1 MKKITLLFATMLAM
15 SGMGFGQNQAKVLWE
30 KEILPVGAYYTW
42 EVAQSPQNNI
52 LLYGSD
58 EATNPRRY
66 LIKSFDKDG
75 QNQFSVG
82 KQLSDSTS
90 YYFDKRFKN
99 TVISTPVYVKALNS
113 ETYFETKMDSAV
125 FLNENYQVIAKK
137 ATRGYAVDNDGSII
151 FIDHV
156 NTVNKLDKNG
166 NRLWQYTPSTKFRLF
181 GGYGNGFSTSEIL
194 YRPYVGNVGTPIITK
209 IAEGYLLQYTT
220 DNISDS
226 GYIFLD
232 NSGKEQAV
240 VKSLTYV
247 VSATKDGG
255 LIVQHDGFQKL
266 NNKGVELW
274 NFRDDSKFF
283 APNDNENTVN
293 RNELVGILSD
303 ESLILQNFY
312 ATCENN
318 LCNKYFKSLIKVN
331 KEGKLVWQ
339 TDWIKDLNDR
349 DLMSM
354 KDEGFMTFTKEN
366 HFSGNLSSTWIGD
379 PAWSAI
385 HRFDKNGKLLWRF
398 PTDNTIAVRK
408 LEILPDNSFIV
419 DYRAITRVNQNSVD
433 SEYYVAKISA
443 EGNVIWKY
451 SVSNNL
457 KPFIKISNGYAV
469 AGYKDE
475 GNMTN
480 FYLNILDNNGNISAS
495 LKLNSSQESLYFN
508 SIKEDADGSILLS
521 SIVKQ
526 SQFSSRIFKISKE
539 GKILNQ
545 ISFSTANSIYDFT
558 NLDIFNAGDG
568 SYLLVS
574 KTVDYSNRS
583 QIFIKK
589 FQICNVDIL
598 NVKAVASNTEA
609 CPTEKIKLSI
619 PKQEGVTYQWQKDGK
634 DLPNFKDAVYD
645 ISESGIYTV
654 NVKDEICQNQATSNA
669 LKINIR
675 SLPNAEIKA
684 PRTTFCEGDKTTI
697 TATTNGVF
705 FQWQKDQKDIPNAT
719 SGIFEASQTGDYRVG
734 VRDDKCPQVGY
745 SNTYTI
751 NVKPSPEAS
760 ISTDIKTVIYEPFTV
775 KMTANTGT
783 NLSYQWLKNDTLIT
797 NATTNTYEAKKSGK
811 YKVSVTK
818 DGCLKTSEALT
829 ISIQIPLASEGEIG
843 EETVQIYPNPS
854 RGEFKII
861 LPKTLQNAD
870 IQLFDMMGRERK
882 LVHTGE
888 QAQADGLVQG
898 TYFLRVSKGEK
909 SVVNKIVISGER

>member
-1 MKKITLLFATMLAM
+1 MLAI

-30 KEILPVGAYYTW
+30 KEILPVGAYATW
-42 EVAQSPQNNI
+42 EVAQSPKNNI

-58 EATNPRRY
+58 EGFNPRRY

-99 TVISTPVYVKALNS
+99 IVISTPVYVKALNPG
-113 ETYFETKMDSAV
+113 TYSETKMDSAV
-125 FLNENYQVIAKK
+125 FLNENYQVITKK

-151 FIDHV
+151 YIDHA

-166 NRLWQYTPSTKFRLF
+166 NMLWQYTPSAKFQLI

-209 IAEGYLLQYTT
+209 TAEGYLLQYSTI
-220 DNISDS
+220 DVSDR
-226 GYIFLD
+226 GYILLD
-232 NSGKEQAV
+232 NSGKQQAV
-240 VKSLTYV
+240 VKSLTDV

-255 LIVQHDGFQKL
+255 LIVKHDGFQKL
-266 NNKGVELW
+266 NNKGIELW

-283 APNDNENTVN
+283 APNGNTVN

-312 ATCENN
+312 ANCENN

-349 DLMSM
+349 DLVSM
-354 KDEGFMTFTKEN
+354 KDEGFLTFTKEN
-366 HFSGNLSSTWIGD
+366 HFLENLSSTWFGD
-379 PAWSAI
+379 PTWSAI

-398 PTDNTIAVRK
+398 STDNTIAVRK
-408 LEILPDNSFIV
+408 LEILPDNSLIV
-419 DYRAITRVNQNSVD
+419 DYRAITKANQNSTS
-433 SEYYVAKISA
+433 SEYFVARISA
-443 EGNVIWKY
+443 EGNLIWKY
-451 SVSNNL
+451 NVSNNL

-475 GNMTN
+475 GNTTN
-480 FYLNILDNNGNISAS
+480 FYLNILDNSGNISSS

-508 SIKEDADGSILLS
+508 SIKEDVDGSILLS
-521 SIVKQ
+521 SILKQ
-526 SQFSSRIFKISKE
+526 SQFSSRIFKISIE

-545 ISFSTANSIYDFT
+545 INFSPTNSIYDFT
-558 NLDIFNAGDG
+558 DLDIFNSGDG

-574 KTVDYSNRS
+574 KTVNYSNRS

-589 FQICNVDIL
+589 FQICNVEIL
-598 NVKAVASNTEA
+598 NIKAVASATEA
-609 CPTEKIKLSI
+609 CPTEKVKLSV
-619 PKQEGVTYQWQKDGK
+619 PKQEGVTYQWQKDGN
-634 DLPNFKDAVYD
+634 DIPNFKDAVYD
-645 ISESGIYTV
+645 IGESGTYTV
-654 NVKDEICQNQATSNA
+654 KVKDEICQNQATSNA

-684 PRTTFCEGDKTTI
+684 VKTTFCEGDKTSI
-697 TATTNGVF
+697 NATTNGVF

-719 SGIFEASQTGDYRVG
+719 SSTFEATQAGDYQVG

-745 SNTYTI
+745 SNIIPITL
-751 NVKPSPEAS
+751 KPSPEA
-760 ISTDIKTVIYEPFTV
+760 IITTDIKTVIYEPFTV

-783 NLSYQWLKNDTLIT
+783 NLSYQWLKNDTLIA
-797 NATTNTYEAKKSGK
+797 NATTNVYEAKKSGK
-811 YKVSVTK
+811 YKVSVAK
-818 DGCLKTSEALT
+818 DGCIKTSEALT
-829 ISIQIPLASEGEIG
+829 ISIQIPLANEGEIG
-843 EETVQIYPNPS
+843 EESVQLYPNPN

-861 LPKTLQNAD
+861 LPKILQNAD
-870 IQLFDMMGRERK
+870 IQLFDILGRERT
-882 LVHTGE
+882 LVRTGD

-898 TYFLRVSKGEK
+898 TYFLRVNKGER
-909 SVVNKIVISGER
+909 SVVNKIVIE